1 MAITSSEL
9 SAMKS
14 KVEKAKVDYDRA
26 VGRMEAIKEQLK
38 AEGFANLQELADEV
52 SRLHNEREKLKA
64 YLEQEVAH
72 YKVTYEDIL
81 K

>member
-26 VGRMEAIKEQLK
+26 VGRMDAITEQLK
-38 AEGFANLQELADEV
+38 AEGFNTLQELADEIQ
-52 SRLHNEREKLKA
+52 RLSAEREKLRA
-64 YLEQEVAH
+64 LLEQEVST

-81 K
+81 R